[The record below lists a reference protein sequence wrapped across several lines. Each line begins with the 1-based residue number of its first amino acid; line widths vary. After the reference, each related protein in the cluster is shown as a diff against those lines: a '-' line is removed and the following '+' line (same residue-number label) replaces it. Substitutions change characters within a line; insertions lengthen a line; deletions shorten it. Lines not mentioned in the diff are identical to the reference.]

1 MSLLRLSNSTLT
13 VVVLL
18 GLIGC
23 ATPPVIPPAPTP
35 ADLIKAIPQGNN
47 TTVVNVASPQHQ
59 TLPDFLGVTRACYGA
74 IYCCNTI
81 RTEAAYCFPGLAGV
95 SEPGAGV
102 LSPTDAAGAPQGGPV
117 ATAAAIKAKEDEAKA
132 KIAALRYL
140 ATIGCGACGHPP
152 YTEVEAAF
160 IAGLEDCTEEVR
172 YEAVMAIIKTTCGD
186 GKHCK
191 CTACGGKA
199 CCSEKIQKKLRE
211 MAYETNDNG
220 CPMEPSERVRR
231 KARLAL
237 RNCGPAIIEPT
248 EPEEPTP
255 VDAPPTKVEG
265 QTAAPT
271 AGATPAAAGTAPAT
285 SPATPP
291 ADTPAAPAQPAPLP
305 PQNGALPPPSQPM

>member
-13 VVVLL
+13 VLVL
-18 GLIGC
+18 GLLGC

-59 TLPDFLGVTRACYGA
+59 TLPDFLGITRCCYGA
-74 IYCCNTI
+74 IYCCNTV
-81 RTEAAYCFPGLAGV
+81 RAEAAYCFPGLAGV
-95 SEPGAGV
+95 IEPGAGV

-132 KIAALRYL
+132 KIVALRYL

-211 MAYETNDNG
+211 MAYETDDTG

-248 EPEEPTP
+248 EATEPTP
-255 VDAPPTKVEG
+255 IDTPPDKVEG
-265 QTAAPT
+265 QTAAP
-271 AGATPAAAGTAPAT
+271 AEGDQPAT
-285 SPATPP
+285 TQP
-291 ADTPAAPAQPAPLP
+291 ADTPAAPTQPAPLP
-305 PQNGALPPPSQPM
+305 PQNGTLPPPSQPM